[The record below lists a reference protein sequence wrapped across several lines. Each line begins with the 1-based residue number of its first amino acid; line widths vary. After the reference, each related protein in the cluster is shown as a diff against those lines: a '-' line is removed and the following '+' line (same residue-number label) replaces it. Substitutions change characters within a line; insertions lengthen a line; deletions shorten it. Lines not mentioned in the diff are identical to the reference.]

1 MRVSKGGR
9 AWRGAEPP
17 RCPWPP
23 AVHVV
28 DISRKGA
35 PPRLL
40 TALSAHRAPVL
51 GVAWSEDESRLASCD
66 KKGVVAVWDAGQRLA
81 EEESIHAGRSG
92 SEEAAAAAPAAAPA
106 AEAVGEAAAA

>member
-1 MRVSKGGR
+1 M
-9 AWRGAEPP
+9 
-17 RCPWPP
+17 
-23 AVHVV
+23 HVV

-66 KKGVVAVWDAGQRLA
+66 KKGVVAVWDGGQQLA
-81 EEESIHAGRSG
+81 EEERLHEGRSDR
-92 SEEAAAAAPAAAPA
+92 EEAASAVPAAAAAQA
-106 AEAVGEAAAA
+106 GEAAAA